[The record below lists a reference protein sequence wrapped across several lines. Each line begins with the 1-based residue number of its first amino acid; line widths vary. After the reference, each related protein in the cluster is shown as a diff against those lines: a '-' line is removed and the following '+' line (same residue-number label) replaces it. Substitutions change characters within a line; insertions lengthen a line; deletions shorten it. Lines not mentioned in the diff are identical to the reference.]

1 MKSRTGEEVLHKIMF
16 NRNSLLV
23 ALTTGALLLAV
34 ACTSSREAPATG
46 ALEPNPAIAI
56 GRPDQGNS
64 MPISASRPGLAL
76 SSSRSV
82 APAGGYDTA
91 YSTSYG
97 LAYQAS
103 SYPTGIVVTGMGR
116 QNIPADTGIVHLG
129 IEARGKTVA
138 VAREDAAQA
147 ITKMRDAIK
156 ALGIAEKDIVTSYFN
171 IQPETVWVEVK
182 DNLGTHGQPKI
193 IGYVVTNQ
201 VEVTVKKIDDVGRVV
216 DAAADK
222 GGDLI
227 RINSISFIVGDPS
240 AYAIS
245 MRELAAKDAK
255 AKAEVYAK
263 AMGVKLGAL
272 VYLTEQQSS
281 APVMQ
286 KDMQFARAMASESAP
301 TPISPGEIDLT
312 TTITAVFSIAP

>member
-1 MKSRTGEEVLHKIMF
+1 MKKTMF
-16 NRNSLLV
+16 NRKLLLA
-23 ALTTGALLLAV
+23 ALAVGALLLAA
-34 ACTSSREAPATG
+34 ACTSSKEPPASTAAPSIGAPSTG
-46 ALEPNPAIAI
+46 AVVAPGQPSTGAPVPVVAN
-56 GRPDQGNS
+56 GSG
-64 MPISASRPGLAL
+64 SAV
-76 SSSRSV
+76 SSIRSV

-91 YSTSYG
+91 YGTSYG
-97 LAYQAS
+97 LAYQTGAYS
-103 SYPTGIVVTGMGR
+103 TGIVVTGIGL

-138 VAREDAAQA
+138 AAREDAAQA
-147 ITKMRDAIK
+147 MTKVRDAIK

-182 DNLGTHGQPKI
+182 DDLGTHGQPRI

-201 VEVTVKKIDDVGRVV
+201 VEVTVKKIDDVGKVV
-216 DAAADK
+216 DAAAEK

-227 RINSISFIVGDPS
+227 RINSISFTVGDPG

-245 MRELAAKDAK
+245 MRELAAQDAK
-255 AKAEVYAK
+255 AKAEIYAK

-281 APVMQ
+281 APVVQ
-286 KDMQFARAMASESAP
+286 KDLAYARAAMAESAP
-301 TPISPGEIDLT
+301 TPISPGEIDLS